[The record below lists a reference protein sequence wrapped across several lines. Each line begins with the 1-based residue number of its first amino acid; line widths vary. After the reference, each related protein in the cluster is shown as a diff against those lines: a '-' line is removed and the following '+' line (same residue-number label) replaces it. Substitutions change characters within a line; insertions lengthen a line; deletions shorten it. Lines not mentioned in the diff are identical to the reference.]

1 MKVAP
6 QTFSP
11 SIFTS
16 VPSYHP
22 EFPNLVVIKGLRESV
37 WMPSQP
43 PPTHPPSH
51 CCFLKRS
58 RLLPAA
64 DCCAFMKQLRAPS
77 TR

>member
-1 MKVAP
+1 MKVAS

-16 VPSYHP
+16 IPSYHP
-22 EFPNLVVIKGLRESV
+22 KFPNLVVIKGLRETV
-37 WMPSQP
+37 WMPSQS
-43 PPTHPPSH
+43 PPSH

-58 RLLPAA
+58 RLLPAV
-64 DCCAFMKQLRAPS
+64 DCCAFMKRAPS